1 MKRPSGTGGEPV
13 KTRHRLRLAFGPL
26 RRFSVT
32 ILRGPLRN
40 LQRELDQRTRE
51 LAEARKH
58 LAQAL
63 EQQTATADVL
73 KVISRSTFDLKAVLD
88 MLVES
93 AARLC
98 DAYDAGIFLREDEWL
113 IFGAHH
119 GSIPQDVVRRR
130 LSRTWTNGR
139 AVVDRKPVHVPDL
152 TAAGDEFPEGRADAL
167 RLGHRTILSVPL
179 LRQDEAIGSLSLRRT
194 EVRLFTDKQIEL
206 ATTFANQ
213 AVIAIENA

>member
-13 KTRHRLRLAFGPL
+13 KTRHHKIVTLK
-26 RRFSVT
+26 RRNAPKAKRN
-32 ILRGPLRN
+32 RGPSRN

-119 GSIPQDVVRRR
+119 GPIPQDLVRRR
-130 LSRTWTNGR
+130 GPLSIASRSTCPT
-139 AVVDRKPVHVPDL
+139 
-152 TAAGDEFPEGRADAL
+152 
-167 RLGHRTILSVPL
+167 
-179 LRQDEAIGSLSLRRT
+179 SL
-194 EVRLFTDKQIEL
+194 
-206 ATTFANQ
+206 
-213 AVIAIENA
+213 